1 MARPKFT
8 PYPLTPEVLE
18 LQVKN
23 GIPEGCQCCHL
34 MYVKGSK
41 KRIPCPKHAI
51 RMISGSPYCDQ
62 HGKSKKP
69 ANSKRP
75 SMGPRDTLVKPS
87 RGKPYQ
93 PDPYYQTPEWR
104 MLRFDTLRRDKNT
117 CRYCGAYAHQADHVI
132 PRKRGGLDA
141 LSNLVAC
148 CSSCNRVAGNR
159 EFKTIEQ
166 KKRWIL
172 IHRDL

>member
-1 MARPKFT
+1 MARYKYT
-8 PYPLTPEVLE
+8 PYPLDAQTIRK
-18 LQVKN
+18 QMDS
-23 GIPEGCQCCHL
+23 GIEPGTKCSYL
-34 MYVKGSK
+34 MPIK
-41 KRIPCPKHAI
+41 KHGTPCPRFGVRTLDGKI
-51 RMISGSPYCDQ
+51 YCDQ
-62 HGKSKKP
+62 HGPGKFKPKMAPRPSSGAKSKV
-69 ANSKRP
+69 
-75 SMGPRDTLVKPS
+75 VKPS

-117 CRYCGAYAHQADHVI
+117 CRYCGGYAHQADHVI
-132 PRKRGGLDA
+132 PRKKGGPDA

-159 EFKTIEQ
+159 EFRSIEL
-166 KKRWIL
+166 KKKWIL